1 MVDFDVLF
9 EEYVPSLIGAD
20 NVIHASV
27 VVPIIYIDGVCN
39 FIFEVRSKKLR
50 HQPGEI
56 SFPGGKI
63 ESGERAKDAAIREF
77 CEELMCSEDKLRIVS
92 EIDTYL
98 SPTRALI
105 HCFLAEVDNSI
116 DLNVKNDEV
125 DSIFCVPLK
134 YFLETVP
141 EEYTNKVTVMP
152 DDDFPYN
159 RMSIPQAYKWG
170 TPSYPVYFYEYENK
184 LIWGI
189 TANIARNFVKKLN
202 SML

>member
-9 EEYVPSLIGAD
+9 GEYVPSLIGAD

-77 CEELMCSEDKLRIVS
+77 CEELMCSEDNIKIIS

-98 SPTRALI
+98 APARALI
-105 HCFLAEVDNSI
+105 HCFLAEVNEDIN
-116 DLNVKNDEV
+116 LNIENDEV
-125 DSIFCVPLK
+125 TEIFLVPVR
-134 YFLETVP
+134 YFLDTDP
-141 EEYTNKVTVMP
+141 EEYRNSVCVEP
-152 DDDFPYN
+152 DEKFPFKKMCISESYT
-159 RMSIPQAYKWG
+159 WG
-170 TPSYPVYFYEYENK
+170 NPSYPVYFYEYNGYV
-184 LIWGI
+184 IWGI
-189 TANIARNFVKKLN
+189 TAYIARNFVKKLD

>member
-1 MVDFDVLF
+1 MIDFDGLF
-9 EEYVPSLIGAD
+9 GDYVPSLIGAD

-39 FIFEVRSKKLR
+39 FIFEIRSKKLR

-56 SFPGGKI
+56 AFPGGKI
-63 ESGERAKDAAIREF
+63 EMGEKAEEAAVREF

-105 HCFLAEVDNSI
+105 HCFLAEVDSSI
-116 DLNVKNDEV
+116 NLDIENDEV
-125 DSIFCVPLK
+125 DGIFCVPLK
-134 YFLETVP
+134 YFLETDP
-141 EEYTNKVTVMP
+141 EEYTNSVTVQP
-152 DDDFPYN
+152 DDEFPYD
-159 RMSIPQAYKWG
+159 RMCISESYKWG
-170 TPSYPVYFYEYENK
+170 NPTYPVYFYEYENK